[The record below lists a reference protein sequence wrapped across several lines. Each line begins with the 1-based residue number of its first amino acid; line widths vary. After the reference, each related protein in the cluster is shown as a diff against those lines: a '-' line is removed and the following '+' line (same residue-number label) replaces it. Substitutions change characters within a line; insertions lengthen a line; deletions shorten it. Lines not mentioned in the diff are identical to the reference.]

1 MDSSILVIQDFLSGM
16 TARESA
22 DDSGGS
28 INLTLTRFER
38 YRASH
43 PVFATEL
50 PDPGT
55 GIVLERF
62 RAELSCKICCNLL
75 KDPVLSRVRI
85 WLLLYSLGLTL

>member
-1 MDSSILVIQDFLSGM
+1 M

-22 DDSGGS
+22 DDPGGS

-38 YRASH
+38 DRAPH
-43 PVFATEL
+43 PVFVTEL

-75 KDPVLSRVRI
+75 KDPVLSRV
-85 WLLLYSLGLTL
+85 WGYSLP